1 MTQERVS
8 ELEYVTI
15 ETSKTEKETFKT
27 SKTAIPHKT
36 KQNT

>member
-15 ETSKTEKETFKT
+15 ETSKTEKEKRQEGNPPQKKKNIT
-27 SKTAIPHKT
+27 
-36 KQNT
+36 